1 MLYIKKMYHI
11 GQSRALV
18 IPPAILRSRGWEK
31 DEYFIFDDRDPDILI
46 IRRLISVEECIQRK
60 REDPNSAD

>member
-18 IPPAILRSRGWEK
+18 IPPAILRSRGWENDK
-31 DEYFIFDDRDPDILI
+31 YFIFDDRDPDILI
-46 IRRLISVEECIQRK
+46 IRRLIAVEECIQRK
-60 REDPNSAD
+60 CEDPDRTD